1 MARFRKL
8 IETYFNG
15 EKIYN
20 FGGLVPEVFVP
31 QPIPPSPTPTPSI
44 TPTKTPTPTPSLT
57 PTKTPTP
64 TPTETP
70 VFIYYDAQDCNDPFA
85 APVVVKSTSLLL
97 IGSSVKVVG
106 DGGTC
111 YEILNTGFPPEDFI
125 VDTTYTDCI
134 DCNSTLITPTP
145 TNTPT
150 LTPTKT
156 PTPTPTSSALP
167 VSPTATPT
175 KTPTPTLTPTPTTTP
190 IVPTPSITPS
200 ITPTITPTNNA
211 LCPQQVIVID
221 NDPFGFDF
229 SGTYDRLYSYTGGTF
244 IGGTYINDLFT
255 PGAYLGDEYAI
266 YGRFDG
272 VRYFTLI
279 YNTDVSAW
287 IVYVSSSN
295 YLVSNPT
302 SRLGST
308 FSALSSITDGS
319 VFYPKAGNRPS
330 PAVSLVYPISCPTP
344 TPTSTL
350 TPTPTPTPVYYN
362 LLAENTDFILAENE
376 DNINIEN

>member
-1 MARFRKL
+1 MAQIYIRKRFSSYL
-8 IETYFNG
+8 G
-15 EKIYN
+15 EERAIDDIVRS
-20 FGGLVPEVFVP
+20 F
-31 QPIPPSPTPTPSI
+31 IPDGPTPTPPTPTPS
-44 TPTKTPTPTPSLT
+44 
-57 PTKTPTP
+57 
-64 TPTETP
+64 
-70 VFIYYDAQDCNDPFA
+70 V
-85 APVVVKSTSLLL
+85 
-97 IGSSVKVVG
+97 
-106 DGGTC
+106 
-111 YEILNTGFPPEDFI
+111 
-125 VDTTYTDCI
+125 
-134 DCNSTLITPTP
+134 
-145 TNTPT
+145 
-150 LTPTKT
+150 
-156 PTPTPTSSALP
+156 
-167 VSPTATPT
+167 
-175 KTPTPTLTPTPTTTP
+175 TPTTTP
-190 IVPTPSITPS
+190 IVPTPSVTPTNTPSVTPTTTPTLTPTPTGTPTQTPTNTPSVTPTETPTNTPSVTPTLTPTNTSTPTTTPIVPTPSVTPTNTITPS
-200 ITPTITPTNNA
+200 ITPTLTPTITPTNNE

-255 PGAYLGDEYAI
+255 PGPYLGDEYAI

-279 YNTDVSAW
+279 YTTNVLAW

-319 VFYPKAGNRPS
+319 VFYPKAGNRPA